1 MRTRPARADDYS
13 TVTAVIAEW
22 WGGRDLAG
30 LLQPLFFEHFGSTS
44 LIIEDEQGLAAFLI
58 GFDSADERGTAY
70 IHFIGVRPDL
80 RAAGLGRSLYEE
92 FAARATER
100 GIRTLRCVTSPV
112 NTGSIAFHQRV
123 GFAIDERT
131 IDAPASEY
139 VHFVRHLDAW
149 PAQPTVEPARW
160 PWSDDLR
167 FSHGDIT
174 LAPFR
179 ESDAHEL
186 FEALDDDAVWEHVR
200 GRPSSSA
207 DVATTM
213 AAAQGN
219 GRWPLVVRKGER
231 IVGTTSFLELSTVDA
246 RCEIGFTL
254 YAREV
259 WGGVVNPTCKLLMM
273 TWAFETCGMNRV
285 QLKTD
290 IRNLRSQAAI
300 ERMGATREGVLRMYQ
315 RRQDDSIRDTVMY
328 SVLTHEWPGVK
339 EHLLSRLMP

>member
-1 MRTRPARADDYS
+1 MRTRPARADDHS

-22 WGGRDLAG
+22 WGGRELSG

-58 GFDSADERGTAY
+58 GFDSADEPRTAY
-70 IHFIGVRPDL
+70 VHFIGVRPDL

-92 FAARATER
+92 FADRATER

-123 GFAIDERT
+123 GFIVTGATD
-131 IDAPASEY
+131 EY
-139 VHFVRHLDAW
+139 VQLARHLDGW
-149 PAQPTVEPARW
+149 PAQPTVEPAQW
-160 PWSDDLR
+160 PWSDDLL
-167 FSHGDIT
+167 FSHGDVT
-174 LAPFR
+174 LTPFR
-179 ESDAHEL
+179 EGDAHEL
-186 FEALDDDAVWEHVR
+186 FVALDDDVVWEHVR
-200 GRPSSSA
+200 GRPSSPA
-207 DVATTM
+207 DVAATM
-213 AAAQGN
+213 AAAQSN
-219 GRWPLVVRKGER
+219 DRWPLVVRKGER
-231 IVGTTSFLELSTVDA
+231 IVGTTSFLELSTISA

-290 IRNLRSQAAI
+290 IRNLRSQNAI
-300 ERMGATREGVLRMYQ
+300 AGLGAVREGVLRAYQ
-315 RRQDDSIRDTVMY
+315 RRSDDTIRDTVFF
-328 SVLTHEWPGVK
+328 SVLAPAWPSVRESLQARAGG
-339 EHLLSRLMP
+339 